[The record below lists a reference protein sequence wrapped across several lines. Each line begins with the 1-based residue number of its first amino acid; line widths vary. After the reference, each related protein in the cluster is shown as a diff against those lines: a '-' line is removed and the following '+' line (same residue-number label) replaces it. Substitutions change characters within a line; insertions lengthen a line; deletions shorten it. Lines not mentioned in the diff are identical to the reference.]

1 MEFPALEKFI
11 ERMDIEVL
19 YILDRSFFSSTGQRH
34 ICVLVQANYQ
44 KKETYRFYHCWE
56 FTNEGIPTYDDG
68 NELVGAGDGIFAYL
82 GSNDMVDL
90 YFKVKAMRYAEKVFK
105 KLNQS

>member
-19 YILDRSFFSSTGQRH
+19 YILDRSFFSSRGQRY
-34 ICVLVQANYQ
+34 ICVEVKAYYQ
-44 KKETYRFYHCWE
+44 KKETYRYYHCWE
-56 FTNEGIPTYDDG
+56 FTNEGLETYEDG
-68 NELVGAGDGIFAYL
+68 NSLIGAGDGIFAYL

-90 YFKVKAMRYAEKVFK
+90 YFKIKSLDYAKKAFK
-105 KLNQS
+105 KLNQ